1 MPDAVTRTGPTARP
15 ELLASLDPLLR
26 AWLPRQRWFAG
37 RTAPALTLLAA
48 TDLLPAT
55 ARQPGLIHA
64 LLRIEPTQDTYQLL
78 LGVRESLPPYLA
90 AKPSSAT
97 SRRDPS
103 PGARSTRPCST
114 PA

>member
-90 AKPSSAT
+90 PALIGHVAQG
-97 SRRDPS
+97 PS